1 MLTKAIKLAQSEGIP
16 ILVFR
21 NDRFLSLPTGVVSL
35 PLTAL
40 LIIFSHSVFLAST
53 QLTERLEEAFLV
65 LELEVQSK
73 LFILTDLKLS
83 HNAAVSRVLTSH
95 AVSKMAVAVSMFRW
109 LDLLEKE
116 FDKTFVDL
124 DILLGEIDPD
134 QSEITYDG
142 RQKMTQLSS
151 SFAQLVH
158 KAQTIFQGN
167 AKLEVSLKINF
178 KTSIRVQ
185 RITC

>member
-1 MLTKAIKLAQSEGIP
+1 M
-16 ILVFR
+16 
-21 NDRFLSLPTGVVSL
+21 
-35 PLTAL
+35 
-40 LIIFSHSVFLAST
+40 
-53 QLTERLEEAFLV
+53 
-65 LELEVQSK
+65 
-73 LFILTDLKLS
+73 
-83 HNAAVSRVLTSH
+83 
-95 AVSKMAVAVSMFRW
+95 SMFRW

-151 SFAQLVH
+151 TFAQLVH

-178 KTSIRVQ
+178 RICLRIESITHWIVKFNKEHSDIFIPVTLYIGYLILRGAKHRNLGEMWSLKILLS
-185 RITC
+185 RISVTLVELL

>member
-1 MLTKAIKLAQSEGIP
+1 MLSQMATFSREAGTTWRA
-16 ILVFR
+16 
-21 NDRFLSLPTGVVSL
+21 T
-35 PLTAL
+35 L
-40 LIIFSHSVFLAST
+40 L
-53 QLTERLEEAFLV
+53 
-65 LELEVQSK
+65 
-73 LFILTDLKLS
+73 
-83 HNAAVSRVLTSH
+83 LTSH
-95 AVSKMAVAVSMFRW
+95 IVFNMAVAVSMFRW

-151 SFAQLVH
+151 TFAQLVH

-167 AKLEVSLKINF
+167 AKLEVRFRFCYFVSRLDL
-178 KTSIRVQ
+178 
-185 RITC
+185 

>member
-1 MLTKAIKLAQSEGIP
+1 M
-16 ILVFR
+16 
-21 NDRFLSLPTGVVSL
+21 
-35 PLTAL
+35 
-40 LIIFSHSVFLAST
+40 
-53 QLTERLEEAFLV
+53 
-65 LELEVQSK
+65 
-73 LFILTDLKLS
+73 
-83 HNAAVSRVLTSH
+83 
-95 AVSKMAVAVSMFRW
+95 SMFRW

-151 SFAQLVH
+151 TFAQLVH

-185 RITC
+185 RITCRLTVKVNREHLDILISVTFMHLIPNLEVAEHRNLREIKCLFKSENFIKPNKRNRNIVTFFVRIPKHF

>member
-1 MLTKAIKLAQSEGIP
+1 MI
-16 ILVFR
+16 
-21 NDRFLSLPTGVVSL
+21 
-35 PLTAL
+35 
-40 LIIFSHSVFLAST
+40 
-53 QLTERLEEAFLV
+53 LV
-65 LELEVQSK
+65 LELEVHSK
-73 LFILTDLKLS
+73 VFILIHLKYS
-83 HNAAVSRVLTSH
+83 HHAIVSHTLTSH

-151 SFAQLVH
+151 TFAQLVH

-178 KTSIRVQ
+178 KTSLRVE
-185 RITC
+185 RITCWLAFKVKKEHSDIFILVTFIHLISNIEVAEHRHLSEMFVQV

>member
-1 MLTKAIKLAQSEGIP
+1 M
-16 ILVFR
+16 
-21 NDRFLSLPTGVVSL
+21 
-35 PLTAL
+35 
-40 LIIFSHSVFLAST
+40 
-53 QLTERLEEAFLV
+53 
-65 LELEVQSK
+65 
-73 LFILTDLKLS
+73 
-83 HNAAVSRVLTSH
+83 
-95 AVSKMAVAVSMFRW
+95 SMFRW

-151 SFAQLVH
+151 TFAQLVH

-185 RITC
+185 RITCRLTVKVNREHSDILISVTFMHLIPNLEVAEHRNLREIKCLFKSENFIKPNKRNRNIVTFFVRISKHF

>member
-1 MLTKAIKLAQSEGIP
+1 
-16 ILVFR
+16 
-21 NDRFLSLPTGVVSL
+21 
-35 PLTAL
+35 
-40 LIIFSHSVFLAST
+40 
-53 QLTERLEEAFLV
+53 
-65 LELEVQSK
+65 
-73 LFILTDLKLS
+73 
-83 HNAAVSRVLTSH
+83 
-95 AVSKMAVAVSMFRW
+95 MFRW

-151 SFAQLVH
+151 TFAQLVH

-167 AKLEVSLKINF
+167 AKLEVRWVSF
-178 KTSIRVQ
+178 WVKTLRALLLSWLWSSPVQ
-185 RITC
+185 V

>member
-1 MLTKAIKLAQSEGIP
+1 MNIA
-16 ILVFR
+16 
-21 NDRFLSLPTGVVSL
+21 
-35 PLTAL
+35 
-40 LIIFSHSVFLAST
+40 
-53 QLTERLEEAFLV
+53 LV
-65 LELEVQSK
+65 LDLQVQSTFEK
-73 LFILTDLKLS
+73 RPNRESS
-83 HNAAVSRVLTSH
+83 HQALVARLVTSH
-95 AVSKMAVAVSMFRW
+95 VISKMAVAVSMFRW

-151 SFAQLVH
+151 TFAQLVH

-167 AKLEVSLKINF
+167 AKLEVSL
-178 KTSIRVQ
+178 
-185 RITC
+185 

>member
-1 MLTKAIKLAQSEGIP
+1 
-16 ILVFR
+16 
-21 NDRFLSLPTGVVSL
+21 
-35 PLTAL
+35 
-40 LIIFSHSVFLAST
+40 
-53 QLTERLEEAFLV
+53 
-65 LELEVQSK
+65 
-73 LFILTDLKLS
+73 
-83 HNAAVSRVLTSH
+83 
-95 AVSKMAVAVSMFRW
+95 MAVAVSMFRW

-151 SFAQLVH
+151 TFAQLVH

-178 KTSIRVQ
+178 KISLRIE
-185 RITC
+185 RITRSIVLNSKFRYLWQSFHTFDFLY

>member
-1 MLTKAIKLAQSEGIP
+1 
-16 ILVFR
+16 
-21 NDRFLSLPTGVVSL
+21 
-35 PLTAL
+35 
-40 LIIFSHSVFLAST
+40 
-53 QLTERLEEAFLV
+53 
-65 LELEVQSK
+65 
-73 LFILTDLKLS
+73 
-83 HNAAVSRVLTSH
+83 
-95 AVSKMAVAVSMFRW
+95 MAVAVSMFRW

-151 SFAQLVH
+151 TFAQLVH

-167 AKLEVSLKINF
+167 AKLEVSLRINF
-178 KTSIRVQ
+178 EISLRIEK
-185 RITC
+185 ITCWIVFKLNKEHSDIFILVTLYI

>member
-1 MLTKAIKLAQSEGIP
+1 MAFFVTSY
-16 ILVFR
+16 
-21 NDRFLSLPTGVVSL
+21 
-35 PLTAL
+35 AL
-40 LIIFSHSVFLAST
+40 
-53 QLTERLEEAFLV
+53 
-65 LELEVQSK
+65 
-73 LFILTDLKLS
+73 
-83 HNAAVSRVLTSH
+83 
-95 AVSKMAVAVSMFRW
+95 SKMAVAVSMFRW

-167 AKLEVSLKINF
+167 AKLEVGTKGCSFLNKFCFVFSFFVEAIQVILLLDLVYRF
-178 KTSIRVQ
+178 KKRDAVCMSQ
-185 RITC
+185 ESAAF

>member
-1 MLTKAIKLAQSEGIP
+1 
-16 ILVFR
+16 
-21 NDRFLSLPTGVVSL
+21 
-35 PLTAL
+35 
-40 LIIFSHSVFLAST
+40 
-53 QLTERLEEAFLV
+53 
-65 LELEVQSK
+65 
-73 LFILTDLKLS
+73 
-83 HNAAVSRVLTSH
+83 
-95 AVSKMAVAVSMFRW
+95 MAVAVSMFRW

-151 SFAQLVH
+151 TFAQLVH

-185 RITC
+185 RITCRLALRMNKEHSDIFILVTLMHLIPNIEVAEHRNLRENVCSSLNILLSRISVTVMM

>member
-1 MLTKAIKLAQSEGIP
+1 M
-16 ILVFR
+16 
-21 NDRFLSLPTGVVSL
+21 
-35 PLTAL
+35 
-40 LIIFSHSVFLAST
+40 
-53 QLTERLEEAFLV
+53 
-65 LELEVQSK
+65 
-73 LFILTDLKLS
+73 
-83 HNAAVSRVLTSH
+83 LTSH

-151 SFAQLVH
+151 TFAQLVH

-178 KTSIRVQ
+178 KISVRIE
-185 RITC
+185 RITYWIAF

>member
-1 MLTKAIKLAQSEGIP
+1 
-16 ILVFR
+16 
-21 NDRFLSLPTGVVSL
+21 
-35 PLTAL
+35 
-40 LIIFSHSVFLAST
+40 
-53 QLTERLEEAFLV
+53 
-65 LELEVQSK
+65 
-73 LFILTDLKLS
+73 
-83 HNAAVSRVLTSH
+83 
-95 AVSKMAVAVSMFRW
+95 MFRW

-151 SFAQLVH
+151 TFAQLVH

-167 AKLEVSLKINF
+167 AKLEVRLTKYAFVFDKLPPFLKRA
-178 KTSIRVQ
+178 TLLTRIRLIL
-185 RITC
+185 RNMTL

>member
-1 MLTKAIKLAQSEGIP
+1 MQQLEKPGLRVVESLGSRLTQIS
-16 ILVFR
+16 
-21 NDRFLSLPTGVVSL
+21 D
-35 PLTAL
+35 
-40 LIIFSHSVFLAST
+40 
-53 QLTERLEEAFLV
+53 
-65 LELEVQSK
+65 
-73 LFILTDLKLS
+73 
-83 HNAAVSRVLTSH
+83 VLTSL
-95 AVSKMAVAVSMFRW
+95 VCLKMAVAVSMFRW

-151 SFAQLVH
+151 TFAQLVH

-167 AKLEVSLKINF
+167 AKLEVSLN
-178 KTSIRVQ
+178 
-185 RITC
+185 

>member
-1 MLTKAIKLAQSEGIP
+1 M
-16 ILVFR
+16 
-21 NDRFLSLPTGVVSL
+21 
-35 PLTAL
+35 
-40 LIIFSHSVFLAST
+40 
-53 QLTERLEEAFLV
+53 AFFV
-65 LELEVQSK
+65 
-73 LFILTDLKLS
+73 
-83 HNAAVSRVLTSH
+83 TSYTF
-95 AVSKMAVAVSMFRW
+95 SKMAVAVSMFRW

-167 AKLEVSLKINF
+167 AKLEVGTKGCLF
-178 KTSIRVQ
+178 LTSFCFVLCCLFFRSHPGDSSPRFNILF
-185 RITC
+185 

>member
-1 MLTKAIKLAQSEGIP
+1 M
-16 ILVFR
+16 
-21 NDRFLSLPTGVVSL
+21 
-35 PLTAL
+35 
-40 LIIFSHSVFLAST
+40 
-53 QLTERLEEAFLV
+53 
-65 LELEVQSK
+65 
-73 LFILTDLKLS
+73 
-83 HNAAVSRVLTSH
+83 LTSH
-95 AVSKMAVAVSMFRW
+95 AVLKMAVAVSMFRW

-151 SFAQLVH
+151 TFAQLVH

-167 AKLEVSLKINF
+167 AKLEVSF
-178 KTSIRVQ
+178 
-185 RITC
+185 

>member
-1 MLTKAIKLAQSEGIP
+1 MSSKPTQTHTPVFSLSNLAHSLAIRA
-16 ILVFR
+16 FR
-21 NDRFLSLPTGVVSL
+21 ELLGRVYFVAFFVTSY
-35 PLTAL
+35 AL
-40 LIIFSHSVFLAST
+40 
-53 QLTERLEEAFLV
+53 
-65 LELEVQSK
+65 
-73 LFILTDLKLS
+73 
-83 HNAAVSRVLTSH
+83 
-95 AVSKMAVAVSMFRW
+95 SKMAVAVSMFRW

-167 AKLEVSLKINF
+167 AKLEVGTKGCLFFNKLF
-178 KTSIRVQ
+178 FVL
-185 RITC
+185 CCLFF